1 MINYYAKFLP
11 NLSSRL
17 YRLLQKHA
25 HWQWGDKQQK
35 IFQEAKEA
43 LVSVEV
49 LAHYDP
55 DKQLILQC
63 DASQCGVGAV
73 LSHQYKDGSDRLV
86 AFASCSCLL
95 LRGTTPS

>member
-1 MINYYAKFLP
+1 MGN
-11 NLSSRL
+11 
-17 YRLLQKHA
+17 
-25 HWQWGDKQQK
+25 KQQK

-63 DASQCGVGAV
+63 DASPCGVGAV
-73 LSHQYKDGSDRLV
+73 LFHHYKDGSDRQV
-86 AFASCSCLL
+86 AFASHSL
-95 LRGTTPS
+95 LRGTMPS